1 MSDEPID
8 PTRQPNADNNLTAGN
23 GNATAFR
30 TVDQVSLDALSKAY
44 TLGNDQVTTPEVSE
58 LVAAGGVAPAA
69 VIRIPGEELLEA
81 IESEEDIVKANMEL
95 LEGRAL
101 TETEKKRWQRL
112 VSEIQRECNKRLKA
126 KGIVLLAGVPE
137 PNGLGFVL
145 TGCNAAA
152 IEAAERGISMPSEE
166 YCVTVTLPARERVD
180 IARTEREEFVRK
192 FIGLICDECIE
203 QQKAYRAKRE
213 FFN

>member
-1 MSDEPID
+1 MSNSLPIRAVDELVSSRPE
-8 PTRQPNADNNLTAGN
+8 NADKTLT
-23 GNATAFR
+23 
-30 TVDQVSLDALSKAY
+30 
-44 TLGNDQVTTPEVSE
+44 
-58 LVAAGGVAPAA
+58 VAEGTQAPAA
-69 VIRIPGEELLEA
+69 VIRGEADELFETIEA
-81 IESEEDIVKANMEL
+81 EEDIVKANTEL
-95 LEGRAL
+95 LEGRPL
-101 TETEKKRWQRL
+101 TETESKRWQRL

-152 IEAAERGISMPSEE
+152 IDAAERGIAMPSED
-166 YCVTVTLPARERVD
+166 YTVTVTLPARERVD

-192 FIGLICDECIE
+192 FIGLICDECVS
-203 QQKAYRAKRE
+203 QQKAYAAKRE

>member
-1 MSDEPID
+1 MTI
-8 PTRQPNADNNLTAGN
+8 RA
-23 GNATAFR
+23 
-30 TVDQVSLDALSKAY
+30 VDQTSLEALSKAF
-44 TLGNDQVTTPEVSE
+44 TLGNDQVTDAGQDALDNVGPVSPD
-58 LVAAGGVAPAA
+58 LTTQSVAGGNVAPAG
-69 VIRIPGEELLEA
+69 VIRGEADEFIETIEA
-81 IESEEDIVKANMEL
+81 EEDIVKANMEL
-95 LEGRAL
+95 LEGRQL
-101 TETEKKRWQRL
+101 TEAESKRWQRL

-152 IEAAERGISMPSEE
+152 IEAAERGIAMPSED
-166 YCVTVTLPARERVD
+166 YVVTVTLPARERVD

-192 FIGLICDECIE
+192 FIGLICDECVE
-203 QQKAYRAKRE
+203 QQKKYAAQRG

>member
-1 MSDEPID
+1 MDCAVSNGLPIRAVDELVSSRPE
-8 PTRQPNADNNLTAGN
+8 NADKTLT
-23 GNATAFR
+23 
-30 TVDQVSLDALSKAY
+30 
-44 TLGNDQVTTPEVSE
+44 
-58 LVAAGGVAPAA
+58 VAEGTQAPAA
-69 VIRIPGEELLEA
+69 VIRGEADELFETIEA
-81 IESEEDIVKANMEL
+81 EEDIVKANMEL

-101 TETEKKRWQRL
+101 TDEESKRWTRL
-112 VSEIQRECNKRLKA
+112 VHEIQRECNKRLKA

-145 TGCNAAA
+145 TGCDKASV
-152 IEAAERGISMPSEE
+152 EAAERGIAMPSED
-166 YCVTVTLPARERVD
+166 YVVTVTLPARERVD

-192 FIGLICDECIE
+192 FINLICEECIS

>member
-1 MSDEPID
+1 VSDAPDSMAAPVASADSGPVSSCPEIADKTLTPD
-8 PTRQPNADNNLTAGN
+8 VVNFNVGSSGTLEEMLNPTVAEG
-23 GNATAFR
+23 
-30 TVDQVSLDALSKAY
+30 
-44 TLGNDQVTTPEVSE
+44 TT
-58 LVAAGGVAPAA
+58 APAGI
-69 VIRIPGEELLEA
+69 VRIAGEELLEA

-101 TETEKKRWQRL
+101 TEPEQKRWQRL

-126 KGIVLLAGVPE
+126 KGIVLLAGCPE

-152 IEAAERGISMPSEE
+152 IEAAERGIAMPSED
-166 YCVTVTLPARERVD
+166 YTVTVTLPARERVD
-180 IARTEREEFVRK
+180 IARTEREEFVRR
-192 FIGLICDECIE
+192 FIDLICAECIE
-203 QQKAYRAKRE
+203 QQRAYQAKQR

>member
-1 MSDEPID
+1 MSDAPEPMAA
-8 PTRQPNADNNLTAGN
+8 PVASADSGPVSSCPEIADKTLTVAEG
-23 GNATAFR
+23 
-30 TVDQVSLDALSKAY
+30 
-44 TLGNDQVTTPEVSE
+44 TT
-58 LVAAGGVAPAA
+58 APAGI
-69 VIRIPGEELLEA
+69 VRIAGEELLEA

-101 TETEKKRWQRL
+101 SEEETKRWQRL
-112 VSEIQRECNKRLKA
+112 VSEIQRECNKRLKV

-152 IEAAERGISMPSEE
+152 IEAAERGISMPSED
-166 YCVTVTLPARERVD
+166 YTVTVTLPARERVD
-180 IARTEREEFVRK
+180 IARTEREEFVRN
-192 FIGLICDECIE
+192 FIDLICAECIE
-203 QQKAYRAKRE
+203 QQRVYQAKQR